1 MVRPNSI
8 FQGLGLESLEWS
20 KAVVLE
26 ISVLK
31 DQFYLCVVFFTIYN
45 LLHTD
50 TYFKYNKHE
59 LLEN

>member
-8 FQGLGLESLEWS
+8 FQGLGLDSLEWS
-20 KAVVLE
+20 KAVILE

-31 DQFYLCVVFFTIYN
+31 IQFYFFFTIYN

-50 TYFKYNKHE
+50 TYFKYNKNE